1 MNFSGTKIS
10 GPTNKTRTIDKDKD
24 EDGSCCLFGILGPH
38 YANGATTIE
47 NIYIFTCEPLKILK
61 NNSGKRKGKDGDE
74 SVDISRELV

>member
-1 MNFSGTKIS
+1 M
-10 GPTNKTRTIDKDKD
+10 
-24 EDGSCCLFGILGPH
+24 GPH
-38 YANGATTIE
+38 YANGATSVETTIE